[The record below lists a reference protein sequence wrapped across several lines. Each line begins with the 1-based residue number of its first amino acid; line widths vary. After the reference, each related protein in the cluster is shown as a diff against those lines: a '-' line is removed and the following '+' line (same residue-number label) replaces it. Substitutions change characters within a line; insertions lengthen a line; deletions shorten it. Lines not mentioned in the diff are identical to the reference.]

1 MSKVITISVSD
12 DAYEA
17 LRSAGEQAH
26 RSPEELAAAAIAER
40 FGARHSTPSTDDQ
53 AKRAKDDFLALMRAQ
68 GYLVD
73 PKNVP
78 PHPSVTDL
86 PSPGSPERA
95 KLEAEI
101 GDALSDAFE
110 QSGLSMSDLI
120 ERR

>member
-1 MSKVITISVSD
+1 MSRVIAISVSD

-17 LRSAGEQAH
+17 LRSAGEQAQK
-26 RSPEELAAAAIAER
+26 SPEELAAAAIAER
-40 FGARHSTPSTDDQ
+40 FGVQHSKPSPDQQ
-53 AKRAKDDFLALMRAQ
+53 AKQAKDAFLDLMLSC

-73 PKNVP
+73 PKGQP
-78 PHPSVTDL
+78 AHPGVADL
-86 PSPGSPERA
+86 PAPGSPERA

-110 QSGLSMSDLI
+110 QSGLSISDLI